1 LASLAANLHD
11 FQSGSKPQ
19 QFQNPEFFVFI
30 NIEMFLLSK
39 AVAQAA
45 DFSQEIPIAPTLLSF
60 QS

>member
-1 LASLAANLHD
+1 LGYWTFENS
-11 FQSGSKPQ
+11 
-19 QFQNPEFFVFI
+19 EFFVFI